1 MKAETILAKYEYLVR
16 VETDSSI
23 IENPAIRAMKEYA
36 QIQIKKDRERIKE
49 YLGEGVLITQINKVI
64 NETPIILD

>member
-1 MKAETILAKYEYLVR
+1 MKAEEVLIK
-16 VETDSSI
+16 ETDSFQQSSRLKDDV
-23 IENPAIRAMKEYA
+23 IEAMKQYA
-36 QIQIKKDRERIKE
+36 RIQIEKDRERIKE